1 MFFICAGMP
10 VSYSDVF
17 VIGSFWNLPA
27 YFNDN
32 RGWNGWIASQTQW
45 TWVWASS
52 RSWWWT
58 GKPSMLQSMG
68 PQRVGHD
75 WVTELNW
82 KNSEWGWIIYSIA
95 ILLTNLLM
103 SFKDLI
109 GLNQKS
115 CLLAVSLIIDE
126 ISMLQAE
133 IVFIFL
139 GYIGKRLFYPYLVI
153 FNGSY

>member
-1 MFFICAGMP
+1 
-10 VSYSDVF
+10 
-17 VIGSFWNLPA
+17 
-27 YFNDN
+27 
-32 RGWNGWIASQTQW
+32 
-45 TWVWASS
+45 
-52 RSWWWT
+52 
-58 GKPSMLQSMG
+58 
-68 PQRVGHD
+68 
-75 WVTELNW
+75 
-82 KNSEWGWIIYSIA
+82 
-95 ILLTNLLM
+95 M